1 VSNYFGNT
9 ELLYSYAGQAT
20 QLATFTTEANLQATY
35 PLCQIPGSYFATA
48 GTGQG
53 GARSLRVKA
62 AGQIGFTTGAP
73 TFLWSIRAI
82 ASTTWS
88 AGGLLLGATAALA
101 TGASAVVTTP
111 WFLDAD
117 ISQVLAEVAGA
128 TAPTTASVK
137 TMGEVRAPAALAT
150 PFTAT
155 IPSLAVSPT
164 IATWDINA
172 TYYLFLSCACGTSN
186 SLNLI
191 NLQMLKVWGEN

>member
-1 VSNYFGNT
+1 VSGYFGNT
-9 ELLYSYAGQAT
+9 EILYSYAGQAT

-35 PLCQIPGSYFATA
+35 PLCQIPGSYFAA
-48 GTGQG
+48 GGTGQG
-53 GARSLRVKA
+53 GSRSLRIKA
-62 AGQIGFTTGAP
+62 GGQMGWTTGSP

-88 AGGLLLGATAALA
+88 AGALLLGATAATAA
-101 TGASAVVTTP
+101 TASAVVTAP

-117 ISQVLAEVAGA
+117 IMQNLYEVAGA

-137 TMGEVRAPAALAT
+137 TMGEVRSPSMLAPAD
-150 PFTAT
+150 AT

-191 NLQMLKVWGEN
+191 NLQYMKVWGEN